1 MSMLGKRRA
10 PAGVRYVRPRR
21 HHRFAYDALGGHL
34 REGLRLREKRRSAG
48 RRHEWKT
55 FKHVIPNILPL
66 IITNAASS
74 LGGVILMEASL
85 NFLGYGVDPGTP
97 SWGYMIT
104 NQGKANMF
112 VMPMLAVYPGIC
124 IGLMVFGA
132 TMFGDAVRDLLDPR
146 LKGGVGTY
154 NANKLKKIAQ
164 KMSIKYHYTEP
175 ENKGSGQGRLTAKGA
190 AASCGSPLGR
200 ERKVRLCTHETS
212 IHCGGEALP
221 LGGHPRDQNLVG
233 RMSTDYVL
241 KEERNMLARYWSVR
255 EDICLGVNS
264 GFFLRPGG
272 SGLLLRGGGGEDR
285 R

>member
-1 MSMLGKRRA
+1 M
-10 PAGVRYVRPRR
+10 
-21 HHRFAYDALGGHL
+21 
-34 REGLRLREKRRSAG
+34 
-48 RRHEWKT
+48 
-55 FKHVIPNILPL
+55 
-66 IITNAASS
+66 
-74 LGGVILMEASL
+74 

-175 ENKGSGQGRLTAKGA
+175 ENKAQAK
-190 AASCGSPLGR
+190 
-200 ERKVRLCTHETS
+200 
-212 IHCGGEALP
+212 
-221 LGGHPRDQNLVG
+221 VG
-233 RMSTDYVL
+233 
-241 KEERNMLARYWSVR
+241 
-255 EDICLGVNS
+255 
-264 GFFLRPGG
+264 
-272 SGLLLRGGGGEDR
+272 
-285 R
+285 